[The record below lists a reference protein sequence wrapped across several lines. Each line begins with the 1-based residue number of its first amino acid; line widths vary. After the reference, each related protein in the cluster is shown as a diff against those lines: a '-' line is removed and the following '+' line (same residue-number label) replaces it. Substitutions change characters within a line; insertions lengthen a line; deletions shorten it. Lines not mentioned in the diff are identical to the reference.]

1 MRSARSEADL
11 KRQML
16 DLRNPIPIKYPS
28 QTQNKLLIIAE
39 LCLDSGTFDVPIYSN
54 TNLKIVAK
62 KFAKDHNLDSEKE
75 AVIVK
80 VLQNELKASLLSNF

>member
-1 MRSARSEADL
+1 
-11 KRQML
+11 ML
-16 DLRNPIPIKYPS
+16 DIRNPIPIKYP
-28 QTQNKLLIIAE
+28 TTNQNKLLIIAE
-39 LCLDSGTFDVPIYSN
+39 LCLDTGTFDVPIYSN

-80 VLQNELKASLLSNF
+80 VLQNELKQSLLTNF